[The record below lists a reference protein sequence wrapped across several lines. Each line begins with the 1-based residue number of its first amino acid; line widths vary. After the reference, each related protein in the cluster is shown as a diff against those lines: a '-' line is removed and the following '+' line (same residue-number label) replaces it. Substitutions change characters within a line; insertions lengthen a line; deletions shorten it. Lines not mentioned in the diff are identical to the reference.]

1 LTKQRAKIA
10 AAERALRRG
19 FVQFRD
25 VEPVNRI
32 LHKRDRD
39 VINQHDDVID
49 FSSDDAPTSH
59 RTSIVKLFTD
69 VSSPAALATS
79 SSSSS
84 PSDAAAGENDVSH
97 ETVMTSYG

>member
-1 LTKQRAKIA
+1 MTKQKAKIA

-32 LHKRDRD
+32 LHKRNRD

-49 FSSDDAPTSH
+49 FSSDDSPTSQ
-59 RTSIVKLFTD
+59 RTTIVTLFTD
-69 VSSPAALATS
+69 VSSPASLATS
-79 SSSSS
+79 SSS
-84 PSDAAAGENDVSH
+84 SDAAAGENDVSH
-97 ETVMTSYG
+97 ETVMTSSG